1 MGQGYFIAV
10 WGSGIW
16 PLREVSVR
24 IRCIFAI
31 FLPSFFPNRL
41 YLGSKRLVFK
51 RTKPPNVWVGS
62 ESTSELKRKFV
73 WKCTIHTIFDGGR
86 PQQCKY
92 FKVDE
97 SEMGVPNFFLVIR
110 SLWRGSFQAQNEVRT
125 LSWWG
130 TVSTSTL
137 NGNVDFVASQHGDL
151 TANFFSE
158 SLQSGRRGSITS
170 KNIKTFWNFKM
181 KSKFWKLAI
190 FEWKTSTVPQTS
202 FGIAVEVIL

>member
-1 MGQGYFIAV
+1 MLPGEGF
-10 WGSGIW
+10 W
-16 PLREVSVR
+16 PLIEVSAW
-24 IRCIFAI
+24 ICCIFWI
-31 FLPSFFPNRL
+31 FFPLFLWIRL
-41 YLGSKRLVFK
+41 HLGSKRLVIN
-51 RTKPPNVWVGS
+51 RTNTRNFLVTPK
-62 ESTSELKRKFV
+62 STSELKRKLVSF
-73 WKCTIHTIFDGGR
+73 CTIHTIFDGGR

-97 SEMGVPNFFLVIR
+97 SEMGVPNFFLVIA

-130 TVSTSTL
+130 TVSTSTF
-137 NGNVDFVASQHGDL
+137 NANVDFVASQHGDF
-151 TANFFSE
+151 TRNFFWG
-158 SLQSGRRGSITS
+158 SLQIGCRDVITS

-202 FGIAVEVIL
+202 FGIAVVVIL